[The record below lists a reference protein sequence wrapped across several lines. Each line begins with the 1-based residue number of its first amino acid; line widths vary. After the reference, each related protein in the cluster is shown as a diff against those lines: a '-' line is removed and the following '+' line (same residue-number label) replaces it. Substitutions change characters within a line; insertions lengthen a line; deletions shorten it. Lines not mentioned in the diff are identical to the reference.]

1 MATSETPPPTEPAQ
15 GRPLVVRFGAI
26 GDMILLTALV
36 RGLAAREGRRC
47 DLVVSSG
54 ASPKVLAGLD
64 EVGDVFTLPS
74 RRTPYWLAPEQR
86 RLVQWLRRRGPSPTW
101 VVEDMEKVEWLL
113 ERGGVGGEWR
123 VSMFDVPR
131 GDLEHAVHHLYRML
145 ATRPAAAA
153 PASDDHPP
161 RPAPYLAV
169 SDAEL
174 ADCDAWIASRG
185 WTGRP
190 LVLLQTQ
197 SRRRFRGRW
206 PDERWGRVAA
216 AVLARLPESRAVLIG
231 APAEEAALTALAA
244 AVGDARVEVAAT
256 DLPLRRLFALLT
268 RAHSCVSLDTGPA
281 HAAAVLGCPLVV
293 LVGSADP
300 RRNHPVPIASPLRLV
315 TAWPEERWPPTGD
328 AWVASHRPEQV
339 PEEPL
344 VAAWEE
350 VTELG
355 RGAGAS
361 FAYRHGTGAA
371 PSAGGAE
378 GARAAATRSAGDPA
392 PRGEREPAP

>member
-1 MATSETPPPTEPAQ
+1 MARPEAPPAAEPAQ

-64 EVGDVFTLPS
+64 EVGEVFTLPS
-74 RRTPYWLAPEQR
+74 RRTPYWLAPQQR
-86 RLVQWLRRRGPSPTW
+86 RLVRWLRRRGPSPTW

-113 ERGGVGGEWR
+113 ARGGVDEQWR
-123 VSMFDVPR
+123 VSISDVPR

-145 ATRPAAAA
+145 ATRPAAAP
-153 PASDDHPP
+153 PASGEPPP
-161 RPAPYLAV
+161 RPAPHLAV
-169 SDAEL
+169 SDDEHS
-174 ADCDAWIASRG
+174 DCDAWIAARG

-206 PDERWGRVAA
+206 PDERWARVAA
-216 AVLARLPESRAVLIG
+216 AVLARLPESRVVLTG
-231 APAEEAALTALAA
+231 SPAEEEALAALAA
-244 AVGDARVEVAAT
+244 AAGDPRVEIAAT

-300 RRNHPVPIASPLRLV
+300 RRNHPVPAGSPMRLI
-315 TAWPEERWPPTGD
+315 TAWPEEAWPRSAPE
-328 AWVASHRPEQV
+328 WVAGHRPDQV
-339 PEEPL
+339 AAEP
-344 VAAWEE
+344 VITAWEE
-350 VTELG
+350 VAELG

-361 FAYRHGTGAA
+361 LAYRHGAA
-371 PSAGGAE
+371 AAGPAGGAE
-378 GARAAATRSAGDPA
+378 GAPPAATEPAAPPGD
-392 PRGEREPAP
+392 GEREPGP